1 MLIAVPSAIK
11 TFNWLGTLW
20 GGNIR
25 FTTPMLH
32 TLAFVSM
39 FVIGGLSGIYMAST
53 PVDIFIHD
61 TYYIVAHIH
70 YVVFGGS
77 IFGIFAGV
85 TYWFPKMFGRMMNDK
100 LNKIHFWLTFVAFNC
115 TFFPMHIL
123 GVGGHMRRIYNPMQ
137 YEFLKDFQGM
147 NEFISISAFVLG
159 FTQLLF
165 LFNILYSLKRGKKA
179 EDNPWQANTL
189 EWTAIY
195 PIPHGN
201 FATLPTV
208 YRGPYEYSAPEVEE
222 DWLPQTK
229 KLATTSA
236 SGNGHH

>member
-1 MLIAVPSAIK
+1 ML
-11 TFNWLGTLW
+11 NE
-20 GGNIR
+20 
-25 FTTPMLH
+25 
-32 TLAFVSM
+32 
-39 FVIGGLSGIYMAST
+39 
-53 PVDIFIHD
+53 
-61 TYYIVAHIH
+61 
-70 YVVFGGS
+70 
-77 IFGIFAGV
+77 
-85 TYWFPKMFGRMMNDK
+85 K
-100 LNKIHFWLTFVAFNC
+100 LNKIHFFITFLAFNG

-165 LFNILYSLKRGKKA
+165 LFNVLHSLMRGKKA
-179 EDNPWQANTL
+179 ADNPWQSNTL

-201 FATLPTV
+201 FAALPTV

-222 DWLPQTK
+222 DWLPQTR
-229 KLATTSA
+229 KLATTSV